1 MILNRFGQ
9 QAIESLLILLKFP
22 IESSNTCTL
31 VLIKHVFNVIKGEDL
46 TSGKFQKQQVLVFQ
60 FYRGPLSAITLKR
73 YKKFYIKRY
82 TLTPVPKRSGF
93 QDRQYQRRLNRRRQ
107 PLVPQLRP
115 CKPNIRV
122 IARMVQQISPF
133 SKSVKSEQN
142 HGNDGTLL

>member
-1 MILNRFGQ
+1 MDSWIISRIFRFLIIMILNRFGQ

-82 TLTPVPKRSGF
+82 FNTSPEEIWVLWVVSTRGDLTVGPS
-93 QDRQYQRRLNRRRQ
+93 
-107 PLVPQLRP
+107 
-115 CKPNIRV
+115 IET
-122 IARMVQQISPF
+122 M
-133 SKSVKSEQN
+133 
-142 HGNDGTLL
+142 